1 MTIGERIKEIRLALG
16 QNQREFSKT
25 LDISQPALAM
35 LETGQ
40 RDVNKRHISIICMKH
55 GINRDWLEKGEG
67 EMYEIPI
74 EEEAEIISEL
84 IEKDNPIYDLVKDIV
99 RKYKKLDPK
108 SKKVLEDFCQD
119 LMSKDERRSK

>member
-1 MTIGERIKEIRLALG
+1 MNKRIKEIRKREALTLKQFG
-16 QNQREFSKT
+16 KKLGVSDSAISRIENGDRNLTEQMLLSVCREF
-25 LDISQPALAM
+25 
-35 LETGQ
+35 
-40 RDVNKRHISIICMKH
+40 DVNEE
-55 GINRDWLEKGEG
+55 WLRTGKGD
-67 EMYEIPI
+67 MYIIPI
-74 EEEAEIISEL
+74 AEEAEIISEL

>member
-1 MTIGERIKEIRLALG
+1 MNNRIRKIRKSLGMTQEEFSNALG
-16 QNQREFSKT
+16 LSRNF
-25 LDISQPALAM
+25 ISQIESGTKNPSNRTKNDICRLFSVSEKW
-35 LETGQ
+35 LETGNG
-40 RDVNKRHISIICMKH
+40 D
-55 GINRDWLEKGEG
+55 
-67 EMYEIPI
+67 MYIIPI

-119 LMSKDERRSK
+119 LMNK